1 MELLSSNVTL
11 SAAARMLRVNP
22 KTVAKKLR
30 FLGEM
35 CHELNRN
42 IGKKYPHIR
51 DIEFDEL

>member
-1 MELLSSNVTL
+1 MTL
-11 SAAARMLRVNP
+11 SAAARMLRSEP
-22 KTVAKKLR
+22 KNGGQKIAV
-30 FLGEM
+30 LGEM